1 MTSVHAGS
9 ITEALEGIITRCYQN
24 LECQNLEFSVIKN
37 IVLSSIDIVC
47 HISCKAGKRY
57 LNEIYF
63 KDVELTKLK
72 ANL

>member
-1 MTSVHAGS
+1 MTSLHAGS
-9 ITEALEGIITRCYQN
+9 IIEALEGIITRCYQN
-24 LECQNLEFSVIKN
+24 RECQNLGYSVIKN

-47 HISCKAGKRY
+47 HISCKAGRRY

-63 KDVELTKLK
+63 KDVDLQNIA